1 MTVQPVASVSHQM
14 MPDYCALLSKVM
26 CLPISN
32 VTISYMR
39 KQKNWL
45 QRVFSSEDVSV
56 PELST
61 DKVEKQKYG
70 PASSLN
76 FTAGEGDGRINI
88 DTVSGRITLKHD

>member
-14 MPDYCALLSKVM
+14 MPHYCALSVR
-26 CLPISN
+26 IN
-32 VTISYMR
+32 VDAHAGGRI
-39 KQKNWL
+39 NN
-45 QRVFSSEDVSV
+45 
-56 PELST
+56 ELST